1 MNRNIRLIGILAMV
15 LLVATVQMAGAES
28 QDWRLLNTERTVVA
42 NDSTDHYRDFFMNKT
57 GNATGTSMILPNMTE
72 KTTWWYAESPAQ
84 FDGLTFGEGNWT
96 VNLSHGP
103 TNGCTIWANV
113 CKVNDIIG
121 EVTYLANGSTA
132 PSSSSRVDTITCYDN
147 PDTDQ
152 VFNTTDRLALRIYH
166 NRTGTTTTLQIY
178 YYKTSRHSRLTS
190 PSTDPGYPVPN
201 LPTIILTTTGILVLA
216 GYASLRRS
224 RKTDK

>member
-1 MNRNIRLIGILAMV
+1 MV

-113 CKVNDIIG
+113 CKVDDSAG

-201 LPTIILTTTGILVLA
+201 LPTIILTATGILMLA